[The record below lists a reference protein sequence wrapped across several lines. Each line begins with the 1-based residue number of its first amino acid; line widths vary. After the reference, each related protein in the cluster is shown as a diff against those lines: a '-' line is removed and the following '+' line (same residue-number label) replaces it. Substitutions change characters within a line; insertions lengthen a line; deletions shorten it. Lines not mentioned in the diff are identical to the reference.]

1 MGERSRRSDRRSP
14 ERHSLTV
21 SWTPRPVNN
30 LLRKVLYSQARILGQ
45 DVGADLRRLC
55 RAVAELLLSE
65 ANSDVG
71 CAAEHRGVG
80 HSLISLE

>member
-30 LLRKVLYSQARILGQ
+30 LLRKVLYSQRRILGQ
-45 DVGADLRRLC
+45 DVGIDSRCLG

-65 ANSDVG
+65 AGIKVG
-71 CAAEHRGVG
+71 CAAEHRDVG

>member
-21 SWTPRPVNN
+21 SWTSRPVNN
-30 LLRKVLYSQARILGQ
+30 LLRKVLYSQRRIRGQ
-45 DVGADLRRLC
+45 DVGDLRRLYI
-55 RAVAELLLSE
+55 AVAELLSNE
-65 ANSDVG
+65 ADTEVG
-71 CAAEHRGVG
+71 SAVEHRGVS

>member
-21 SWTPRPVNN
+21 SWTSRPVNN
-30 LLRKVLYSQARILGQ
+30 LLREFLYSQRRILGQ
-45 DVGADLRRLC
+45 DVGVDLRRLY
-55 RAVAELLLSE
+55 RAVAELLPNE
-65 ANSDVG
+65 ADTEVG